1 MPVVPPGGR
10 RFVRAPGVRLAP
22 LGEAWVAFSAVSGET
37 HVLND
42 EGVAILEL
50 LDVALPLPAS
60 AVGQRLADEVGL
72 PAAELAVTLEG
83 AWGPLIDAGLVREHR
98 PGP

>member
-1 MPVVPPGGR
+1 MPASGR

-22 LGEAWVAFSAVSGET
+22 LGEGWVAFSALSGET

-50 LDVALPLPAS
+50 LDAATPLSALDIA
-60 AVGQRLADEVGL
+60 AQLADEVDV
-72 PAAELAVTLEG
+72 PAAELAITLAG

-98 PGP
+98 AGA

>member
-1 MPVVPPGGR
+1 MAATGR

-22 LGEAWVAFSAVSGET
+22 LGEGWVAFSALSGET

-50 LDVALPLPAS
+50 LDAPSPQSS
-60 AVGQRLADEVGL
+60 ADIAARLADEVGM
-72 PAAELAVTLEG
+72 PASELEG
-83 AWGPLIDAGLVREHR
+83 TLAGAWEPLIDAGLVREHR
-98 PGP
+98 APA